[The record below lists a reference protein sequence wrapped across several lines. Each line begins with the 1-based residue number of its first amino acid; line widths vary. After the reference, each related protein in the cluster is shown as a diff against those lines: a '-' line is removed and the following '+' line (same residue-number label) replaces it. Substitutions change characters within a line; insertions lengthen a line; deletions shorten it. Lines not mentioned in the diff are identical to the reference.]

1 MSDSPS
7 SPLLGSTDRPRS
19 NHSNHSDE
27 SHEDT
32 PLLSR
37 SDDAPRYDGDDEREA
52 RIPSPAATSLRS
64 LQNGQGSTKST
75 KPGRRWPTVVA
86 VGVLGLL
93 VLGIIAGAFFTPAIV
108 EEYAKEALVIEPTNL
123 SIDSFTTTGVRVK
136 VQALFRMDASR
147 VKNKHVRN
155 IGRFGTWIARAVES
169 QESKVEVYLPE
180 YGNILIGTAAVPRI
194 VVDIRNGHTT
204 AIDFPT
210 DLEPGDLEG
219 IRQIANDWLEGRLD
233 QIRVL
238 GKAEVGLKSGLIPL
252 GTQSISESL
261 IFEGNQLPAIPEY
274 NITRLNFREVPISTS
289 GRRGMAADVS
299 LSVVNSYPIEMTI
312 PPLGFNILVPNCGE
326 DDPYI
331 RLADAT
337 TAPVNIKAYSD
348 VVVNV
353 GGIVRDLPQDLLQT
367 CPNSKSSPLDIL
379 LGDYIHGN
387 DTTIFVQGSNP
398 PDGNTPDWITK
409 IISSVTVPVPF
420 PGRTF
425 DGLIRNFSLTDTHFS
440 LPDPWAEPGTDESN
454 PQISA
459 NIVVIAGL
467 PKEMNFGINVT
478 AVKAT
483 ADVLYKGKK
492 LGELN
497 LKDWQAA
504 ESERIESA
512 EEAQL
517 RITSQMKDVPL
528 DITNDDVFTDVLA
541 ALMLGGRTVM
551 LKIEALVHVQLST
564 VLGELTIK
572 DMPAEGV
579 VPVKPISP
587 GGGFSNLKPRI
598 GELKVLS
605 TSKTSINLQAHVN
618 FTNPTEYTAHIP
630 FVNIH
635 ILNNGSIIGDATLQN
650 VDVIQGNNTDIL
662 VQATWD
668 PTTFGGEEG
677 AKIGRE
683 LLSQYIS
690 GFNTT
695 LTFQT
700 HEGSIPNQ
708 PGLGKALSKFAIEI
722 PAPKLSGPSTG
733 DDGQDDDDGD
743 SKPHF
748 ITNAVFH
755 LFSSTAVFTLLSPL
769 QYSTIYIDNINATAF
784 YNHTEPVGHIDY
796 DLPFKVPPGLSQSP
810 KLPVDWSIDSI
821 GYEKLQKAI
830 GGELKLDA
838 QGTVVVRLGQWSE
851 EVWYVGSGIGASVR
865 I

>member
-1 MSDSPS
+1 MSDNPS
-7 SPLLGSTDRPRS
+7 SQLLGSTDRPRS
-19 NHSNHSDE
+19 NHSHHSDE

-37 SDDAPRYDGDDEREA
+37 SDDTPRYDGDDEHEA

-64 LQNGQGSTKST
+64 LQNGNGSTKST
-75 KPGRRWPTVVA
+75 KGGRRWPTVVA

-93 VLGIIAGAFFTPAIV
+93 VLGIIAGAFFTPAVV

-123 SIDSFTTTGVRVK
+123 SIHSFTTTGVRAR

-155 IGRFGTWIARAVES
+155 IGRFGTWLAREVES

-180 YGNILIGTAAVPRI
+180 YGNILVGTAAVPR
-194 VVDIRNGHTT
+194 VVVNIQNGHTT
-204 AIDFPT
+204 TIDFYT
-210 DLEPGDLEG
+210 DLEPGDVEG

-238 GKAEVGLKSGLIPL
+238 GKADVGLKSGLIPL

-261 IFEGNQLPAIPEY
+261 VFEGNQIPAIPQY

-299 LSVVNSYPIEMTI
+299 LSVVNSYPIELKI
-312 PPLGFNILVPNCGE
+312 PPLGFNILVPNCGD

-337 TAPVNIKAYSD
+337 TGPVEVQPYSD

-353 GGIVRDLPQDLLQT
+353 GGIVRELPQDLLQT
-367 CPNSKSSPLDIL
+367 CPHSKSSPLDIL

-398 PDGNTPDWITK
+398 PDGDTPDWITK
-409 IISSVTVPVPF
+409 IISSVIVPVPF
-420 PGRTF
+420 PGHTF

-478 AVKAT
+478 AVNAT
-483 ADVLYKGKK
+483 SEVSYKGKK
-492 LGELN
+492 LCELN
-497 LKDWQAA
+497 LKKWQAA
-504 ESERIESA
+504 KSERIESVD
-512 EEAQL
+512 EPQL
-517 RITSQMKDVPL
+517 RITSKIEDVPL
-528 DITNDDVFTDVLA
+528 DITDDDVFTDVLS
-541 ALMLGGRTVM
+541 ALMFGGKTVM
-551 LKIEALVHVQLST
+551 LKIDALVDVKLST
-564 VLGELTIK
+564 VLGELVIK
-572 DMPAEGV
+572 DMPAEGI

-587 GGGFSNLKPRI
+587 GGGFGNLKPRV
-598 GELKVLS
+598 GELRVSS

-630 FVNIH
+630 FINIH

-650 VDVIQGNNTDIL
+650 VDVIQGNNTNIL

-722 PAPKLSGPSTG
+722 PAPRLSAPSG
-733 DDGQDDDDGD
+733 GDDDDGD

-810 KLPVDWSIDSI
+810 KLPVDWSLDSI
-821 GYEKLQKAI
+821 GYEKLEKAL